1 MSFSELIAVYLFLGG
16 ASAGAFALVAL
27 ADVAGCVWG
36 RGRAVSGV
44 LRAPCATI
52 PESTRRYVQTFV
64 YGTGLAS
71 ILAGVLCLVADLG
84 RPEAFYY
91 LFLYP
96 TNSLVSIGAFALAFL
111 SVCLVVALS
120 DALLRLP
127 LAMRRFVSVVKLAG
141 IPVAL
146 IVMVYTA
153 LLLKSVIAVKVWQS
167 PWLSVLF
174 VASALSCGCAVVM
187 LAACACED
195 VRAMRLWH
203 HFLIPADVAFI
214 VIESIAAIALL
225 VSAEKYRFGGVC
237 LPYGWRAV
245 HSVLDRVRCMR
256 HRASVHCGNDSALCW
271 SRRPCLDCGGAR
283 RFSISRRIV
292 SSNQHSC
299 MRRCSSYVNE
309 KKEVRESKQGNTG
322 V

>member
-1 MSFSELIAVYLFLGG
+1 MFKLSCMAP
-16 ASAGAFALVAL
+16 ALSL
-27 ADVAGCVWG
+27 
-36 RGRAVSGV
+36 S
-44 LRAPCATI
+44 
-52 PESTRRYVQTFV
+52 S
-64 YGTGLAS
+64 
-71 ILAGVLCLVADLG
+71 GVLCLVADLG

-96 TNSLVSIGAFALAFL
+96 TNSLVSVGAFALAFL

-127 LAMRRFVSVVKLAG
+127 LAMRRFASAVKLAG

-195 VRAMRLWH
+195 VRAMCLWH
-203 HFLIPADVAFI
+203 RFLIPADVAFI
-214 VIESIAAIALL
+214 MIESIAAIALL
-225 VSAEKYRFGGVC
+225 VSAK
-237 LPYGWRAV
+237 
-245 HSVLDRVRCMR
+245 
-256 HRASVHCGNDSALCW
+256 NIDSAAFASLVDGALSIPFWIGFVACGIVLPFIAEMILLFAGRGALASTAAVLAVLVLVGGLCLRI
-271 SRRPCLDCGGAR
+271 SIVACGVAPL
-283 RFSISRRIV
+283 
-292 SSNQHSC
+292 
-299 MRRCSSYVNE
+299 M
-309 KKEVRESKQGNTG
+309 
-322 V
+322 

>member
-16 ASAGAFALVAL
+16 AAAGAFALVAL

-64 YGTGLAS
+64 YGTGLVS

-195 VRAMRLWH
+195 VRAMRL
-203 HFLIPADVAFI
+203 FFDSRGCCL
-214 VIESIAAIALL
+214 
-225 VSAEKYRFGGVC
+225 YR
-237 LPYGWRAV
+237 
-245 HSVLDRVRCMR
+245 D
-256 HRASVHCGNDSALCW
+256 
-271 SRRPCLDCGGAR
+271 
-283 RFSISRRIV
+283 
-292 SSNQHSC
+292 
-299 MRRCSSYVNE
+299 
-309 KKEVRESKQGNTG
+309 
-322 V
+322 

>member
-16 ASAGAFALVAL
+16 AAAGAFTLVAL
-27 ADVAGCVWG
+27 ADVAGHVWN
-36 RGRAVSGV
+36 RSRARAESMS
-44 LRAPCATI
+44 LRSSFAAI
-52 PESTRRYVQTFV
+52 SESTRRYVQTFV
-64 YGTGLAS
+64 YGAGLVS

-203 HFLIPADVAFI
+203 HF
-214 VIESIAAIALL
+214 
-225 VSAEKYRFGGVC
+225 
-237 LPYGWRAV
+237 
-245 HSVLDRVRCMR
+245 
-256 HRASVHCGNDSALCW
+256 
-271 SRRPCLDCGGAR
+271 
-283 RFSISRRIV
+283 
-292 SSNQHSC
+292 
-299 MRRCSSYVNE
+299 
-309 KKEVRESKQGNTG
+309 
-322 V
+322 

>member
-16 ASAGAFALVAL
+16 AAAGAFTLVAF
-27 ADVAGCVWG
+27 ADVAGHVWN
-36 RGRAVSGV
+36 RSRARAESMS
-44 LRAPCATI
+44 LRSSFAAI
-52 PESTRRYVQTFV
+52 SESTRRYVQTFV
-64 YGTGLAS
+64 YGTGLVS

-225 VSAEKYRFGGVC
+225 VSAK
-237 LPYGWRAV
+237 
-245 HSVLDRVRCMR
+245 
-256 HRASVHCGNDSALCW
+256 NIDSAAFASLMDGALSIPFWIGFVACGIVLPFIAEMILLFAGRGALASTAAVLAVLVLVGGLCLRI
-271 SRRPCLDCGGAR
+271 SIVACGVAPL
-283 RFSISRRIV
+283 
-292 SSNQHSC
+292 
-299 MRRCSSYVNE
+299 M
-309 KKEVRESKQGNTG
+309 
-322 V
+322 